1 MRNAN
6 PFDIVGTELTVIAA
20 VVLGGASIT
29 GGKGTVFGT
38 LIGVLFIVI
47 IDNSLILT
55 GVPSYWQ
62 RVATGLIIVLSTA
75 ATALRARA
83 EARAAA

>member
-6 PFDIVGTELTVIAA
+6 PFDLVGTELTVIAA

-38 LIGVLFIVI
+38 LVGVLFIVVV
-47 IDNSLILT
+47 DNSLILT

-62 RVATGLIIVLSTA
+62 RVATGLIIVISTA
-75 ATALRARA
+75 ANALRAKV
-83 EARAAA
+83 EARAVA